1 MKTTLMLAL
10 VSLFAVSAYAADGKA
25 KADHKAAM
33 AARKEAVKACKEE
46 GKKGKDLKACVKE
59 KLEKK

>member
-1 MKTTLMLAL
+1 MKIITLIAAVLSLA
-10 VSLFAVSAYAADGKA
+10 AVSAYANHEGKA
-25 KADHKAAM
+25 HDGAKAE
-33 AARKEAVKACKEE
+33 ARKACKEE

>member
-10 VSLFAVSAYAADGKA
+10 VSLFAVGAYAAEGA
-25 KADHKAAM
+25 KVDHKAAM
-33 AARKEAVKACKEE
+33 TAKKAARKECKDE
-46 GKKGKDLKACVKE
+46 GKKGKDFKACVKE